1 MNVPMLSVARWIA
14 RSRVNGP
21 GERFVLWVQGCTL
34 RCPGCWNR
42 DTWQNELARTS
53 VDAIW
58 ACVEDARGID
68 GITLTGGEPFQQAEP
83 LCALLDRC
91 RRQGLSAMA
100 FTGYELD
107 ELTEPAQR
115 ALLDRLDVVV
125 TGRYRA
131 DLRRLD
137 LPWRGSSNQR
147 IGFLTERYGLDDVPT
162 ERASEVH
169 LASDGR
175 VVVTG
180 FPEAEL
186 LRM

>member
-1 MNVPMLSVARWIA
+1 MSEPMLSVARWIE

-34 RCPGCWNR
+34 RCRGCWNR
-42 DTWQNELARTS
+42 DTWRSEPAQTS
-53 VDAIW
+53 VDALW
-58 ACVEDARGID
+58 ARVEGARGID

-91 RRQGLSAMA
+91 QSRGLSAMA

-107 ELTEPAQR
+107 ELIEPSQR

-131 DLRRLD
+131 DLRSVD

-147 IGFLTERYGLDDVPT
+147 IRFLTERYGPDDVPA

-169 LASDGR
+169 LASDGS

-186 LRM
+186 LRV